1 MAGKIV
7 DKIGKA
13 APHSDEVQAQDA
25 ELTSHEL
32 SRIVDF
38 LRRLR
43 GPFDLQMPGAKPDV
57 YLNITLELVDAHLR
71 LNPIDKSGLISLAD
85 VPYSTGN
92 RMITKMIEDGLIR
105 QVPRGNGLKT
115 HFLEPSDRLL
125 NAFMIYASHVKG
137 HMAKTFG
144 LRKGSETSEYYFGG
158 SYFASQ
164 IISPVRGED
173 ISGLNL
179 SDMRFLLNDDN
190 YFVAM
195 RNMWS
200 DFRNDFG
207 KRSSFDLQRLPDL
220 YANARRTFSEL
231 APRYDVVA
239 INMPWLGEFAERREL
254 APLNNLLTDAAIN
267 PLDFHPSVWGTGNW
281 KGTQYGIPLYC
292 TIEILAARKD
302 LFEARGMS
310 FPKTFDE
317 TIAAARHFHDPAND
331 FYGIAWNGQRGMPI
345 ANSFMFFLAA
355 CRTTVI
361 EMPLRNQESWSFDTF
376 EQLKLQIDTEDAL
389 EVIEYMKQLAEVSPP
404 DIANMDWERRI
415 HYFMSGQTALA
426 YCWTMRAARFEHELS
441 SRVARRVAYLPP
453 PSRRMRRVSAPV
465 GGFLLTIPSY
475 VEPVRQKQ
483 IINAIAW
490 MVSPEAM
497 KERVKNGFPVAPR
510 FSVCAD
516 PEALA
521 SSPIVS
527 MVDRMARKNELV
539 TWARPPIP
547 QFNLI
552 ERTLGEEI
560 HDIVFNGK
568 SPQRGLKDAENRILD
583 HIRAGG

>member
-1 MAGKIV
+1 MRHAEKLQ
-7 DKIGKA
+7 
-13 APHSDEVQAQDA
+13 PQDV
-25 ELTSHEL
+25 ELTSHEV

-43 GPFDLQMPGAKPDV
+43 QPFDERMPGAKPDV

-71 LNPIDKSGLISLAD
+71 LNPIDKSGLITLAD

-92 RMITKMIEDGLIR
+92 RMITNMIEDGLIR

-115 HFLEPSDRLL
+115 HFLEPTDVLL
-125 NAFMIYASHVKG
+125 DTFMTYATHVKA
-137 HMAKTFG
+137 HLAKTFG
-144 LRKGSETSEYYFGG
+144 LRKGTEANEYYFGG
-158 SYFASQ
+158 SYFGSK
-164 IISPVRGED
+164 IISPIRGED
-173 ISGLNL
+173 LEEMGL
-179 SDMRFLLNDDN
+179 SDIKFLLNDDN

-207 KRSSFDLQRLPDL
+207 RKSNFDLQRLPDL
-220 YANARRTFSEL
+220 YANARRSFETKDP
-231 APRYDVVA
+231 AYDIVS
-239 INMPWLGEFAERREL
+239 INMPWLGEFAERGDL
-254 APLNNLLTDAAIN
+254 APLGDLIADAAIN

-281 KGTQYGIPLYC
+281 KGTQFGIPLYC

-302 LFEARGMS
+302 LFETRDMP

-317 TIAAARHFHDPAND
+317 TIAAARAFHDPGRD
-331 FYGIAWNGQRGMPI
+331 FYGIGWNGQRGMPI

-361 EMPLRNQESWSFDTF
+361 DMPLHNQESWSFDTF
-376 EQLKLQIDTEDAL
+376 ETLKLQIDTDDTL

-404 DIANMDWERRI
+404 DIASIDWDRRI
-415 HYFMSGQTALA
+415 HYFMSGQTALT

-465 GGFLLTIPSY
+465 GGFLMTIPAY
-475 VEPVRQKQ
+475 VDPERQRH
-483 IINAIAW
+483 IMSAIAW

-497 KERVKNGFPVAPR
+497 KAHVKNGFPVAPR

-527 MVDRMARKNELV
+527 MVDRMARRSELV
-539 TWARPPIP
+539 TWARPPVP

-560 HDIVFNGK
+560 HDAVFVGK
-568 SPQRGLKDAENRILD
+568 APQQALRDAENRILKTLKSAQ
-583 HIRAGG
+583 R

>member
-1 MAGKIV
+1 MQH
-7 DKIGKA
+7 
-13 APHSDEVQAQDA
+13 PETMQPQDV

-43 GPFDLQMPGAKPDV
+43 DPFDARMPGAKPDV
-57 YLNITLELVDAHLR
+57 YFNIVLELVDARLR
-71 LNPIDKSGLISLAD
+71 VNPIDKSGLIALAK

-92 RMITKMIEDGLIR
+92 RMITKMIEDGQIR

-115 HFLEPSDRLL
+115 HFLEPTEAMLT
-125 NAFMIYASHVKG
+125 AFMVYASHVKG

-144 LRKGSETSEYYFGG
+144 LRKGTETNEYYFGG

-164 IISPVRGED
+164 IISPIRGED
-173 ISGLNL
+173 IAEMGL
-179 SDMRFLLNDDN
+179 SDIKFLLNDDN
-190 YFVAM
+190 YFIAM
-195 RNMWS
+195 RNMWA

-207 KRSSFDLQRLPDL
+207 RRSSFDLQKLPDL
-220 YANARRTFSEL
+220 YANARKTF
-231 APRYDVVA
+231 AGKGQPYDVVGL
-239 INMPWLGEFAERREL
+239 NMPWLGEFAERGDL
-254 APLNNLLTDAAIN
+254 APLDPLMTDAAIN

-302 LFEARGMS
+302 LFEGEGME

-317 TIAAARHFHDPAND
+317 TIAAARAFHNPDRE

-355 CRTTVI
+355 CRQTVI
-361 EMPLRNQESWSFDTF
+361 DMPLRNQESWSFDTF
-376 EQLKLQIDTEDAL
+376 DTLKLRIDTDDAL
-389 EVIEYMKQLAEVSPP
+389 EVIEYMKQLAEVAPP
-404 DIANMDWERRI
+404 DISSMDWERRI
-415 HYFMSGQTALA
+415 HYFMSGQVSMA

-453 PSRRMRRVSAPV
+453 PSRRMHRVSAPV
-465 GGFLLTIPSY
+465 GGFLLTIPAS
-475 VEPVRQKQ
+475 VDPSRQKQ
-483 IINAIAW
+483 IMSAMAW

-497 KERVKNGFPVAPR
+497 KAHVKNGFPVAPR

-539 TWARPPIP
+539 TWARPPVP

-560 HDIVFNGK
+560 HEAVFNGK
-568 SPQRGLKDAENRILD
+568 APRQALSDAENRILG
-583 HIRAGG
+583 HVRSHNCN

>member
-1 MAGKIV
+1 VRHA
-7 DKIGKA
+7 DTLQ
-13 APHSDEVQAQDA
+13 PQDA
-25 ELTSHEL
+25 ELSSHEL

-43 GPFDLQMPGAKPDV
+43 QPFDAAMPGAKPDV

-71 LNPIDKSGLISLAD
+71 LKPIDKSGLIAAAD

-92 RMITKMIEDGLIR
+92 RMISKMIEDGLVR

-115 HFLEPSDRLL
+115 HFLEPTDALL
-125 NAFMIYASHVKG
+125 NTFLVYATHVKE
-137 HMAKTFG
+137 HLARTFG
-144 LRKGSETSEYYFGG
+144 LRKGTEAKEYYFGG
-158 SYFASQ
+158 SYFGSK

-173 ISGLNL
+173 LEEMGL
-179 SDMRFLLNDDN
+179 SDIKFLLNDDN

-195 RNMWS
+195 RNMWA

-207 KRSSFDLQRLPDL
+207 RKSSFDLQRLPDL
-220 YANARRTFSEL
+220 YANARRSFETRD
-231 APRYDVVA
+231 PVYDVVS
-239 INMPWLGEFAERREL
+239 INMPWLGEFAERGDL
-254 APLNNLLTDAAIN
+254 ATLDDLIADAAIN

-302 LFEARGMS
+302 LFESRNIAY
-310 FPKTFDE
+310 PKTFDE
-317 TIAAARHFHDPAND
+317 TIAAARALHDPSRD
-331 FYGIAWNGQRGMPI
+331 FFGIAWNGQRGMPI
-345 ANSFMFFLAA
+345 ANSFLFFLAA
-355 CRTTVI
+355 CRATVI
-361 EMPLRNQESWSFDTF
+361 DMPLRNQESWSFDTF
-376 EQLKLQIDTEDAL
+376 ETLKLQIDTEDAL
-389 EVIEYMKQLAEVSPP
+389 EVIEYMKQLVEVSPP
-404 DIANMDWERRI
+404 DIASIDWERRI

-441 SRVARRVAYLPP
+441 SRVARRVEYLSP
-453 PSRRMRRVSAPV
+453 PSRRMRRVSAPI
-465 GGFLLTIPSY
+465 GGFLMTIPTY
-475 VEPVRQKQ
+475 VEPERQRH
-483 IINAIAW
+483 IMNAIAW

-497 KERVKNGFPVAPR
+497 KTHVKNGFPVAPR

-527 MVDRMARKNELV
+527 MVDRMARKSELV

-560 HDIVFNGK
+560 HDAVFG
-568 SPQRGLKDAENRILD
+568 STPPQQALRNAENRILSAVKSA
-583 HIRAGG
+583 IR

>member
-1 MAGKIV
+1 MQHT
-7 DKIGKA
+7 DRLQ
-13 APHSDEVQAQDA
+13 PQAA
-25 ELTSHEL
+25 ELSAHEL

-38 LRRLR
+38 LRQLR
-43 GPFDLQMPGAKPDV
+43 APFDSGLPGAKADV
-57 YLNITLELVDAHLR
+57 YLNIVLELVDAHLR
-71 LNPIDKSGLISLAD
+71 RNSIDKSGLISLAN

-92 RMITKMIEDGLIR
+92 RMITRMIEEGLIR

-115 HFLEPSDRLL
+115 HFLEPTEDLFH
-125 NAFMIYASHVKG
+125 AFTHYAIHVKS

-144 LRKGSETSEYYFGG
+144 LRKGSEANEYYFGG
-158 SYFASQ
+158 SYFAAQ
-164 IISPVRGED
+164 IISPIRGED
-173 ISGLNL
+173 IAGMG
-179 SDMRFLLNDDN
+179 DIRFLLNDDN
-190 YFVAM
+190 YFTSM

-200 DFRNDFG
+200 DFRNDLG
-207 KRSSFDLQRLPDL
+207 RRSSFDLRRLPDL
-220 YANARRTFSEL
+220 YAQARKTFSE
-231 APRYDVVA
+231 PVPSHDVVSL
-239 INMPWLGEFAERREL
+239 NMPWLGEFAERGDL
-254 APLNNLLTDAAIN
+254 APLDELLADAAIN

-281 KGTQYGIPLYC
+281 KGRQYGIPLYC
-292 TIEILAARKD
+292 TIEILAARQD
-302 LFEARGMS
+302 LFAEAGLA

-317 TIAAARHFHDPAND
+317 TIAAARTLHDPAQD

-355 CRTTVI
+355 CRKTVI
-361 EMPLRNQESWSFDTF
+361 DMPLRNHESWTFDAF
-376 EQLKLQIDTEDAL
+376 EKLKLQIDTDDAL

-404 DIANMDWERRI
+404 DIASIDWERRI
-415 HYFMSGQTALA
+415 QYFMSGQVGLA

-453 PSRRMRRVSAPV
+453 PSRRLRRVSAPI
-465 GGFLLTIPSY
+465 GGFLLTIPSR
-475 VEPVRQKQ
+475 VDASRRRQ

-497 KERVKNGFPVAPR
+497 KAHVKNGFPVAPR

-539 TWARPPIP
+539 TWARPPVP
-547 QFNLI
+547 EFNVI
-552 ERTLGEEI
+552 ERTLGMEI
-560 HDIVFNGK
+560 HEAVFNGK
-568 SPQRGLKDAENRILD
+568 PAKQALRDAENSIL
-583 HIRAGG
+583 IAVRAVAG

>member
-1 MAGKIV
+1 MQ
-7 DKIGKA
+7 
-13 APHSDEVQAQDA
+13 PQDA

-43 GPFDLQMPGAKPDV
+43 APFDLQMPGAKQDV
-57 YLNITLELVDAHLR
+57 YFNITLELVDAHLR
-71 LNPIDKSGLISLAD
+71 VNPIDKSGLISLAD

-92 RMITKMIEDGLIR
+92 RMITKMIEEGLIT

-115 HFLEPSDRLL
+115 HFLEPSDALL
-125 NAFMIYASHVKG
+125 GAFMRYATHVKG

-144 LRKGSETSEYYFGG
+144 LRKGSEASEYYFGG

-173 ISGLNL
+173 ISGL
-179 SDMRFLLNDDN
+179 SDIKFLLNDDN
-190 YFVAM
+190 YFIAM

-207 KRSSFDLQRLPDL
+207 RKSSFDLQRLPDL

-231 APRYDVVA
+231 SPRYDVVA
-239 INMPWLGEFAERREL
+239 MNMPWLGEFAERGEL
-254 APLNNLLTDAAIN
+254 APLEHLLTDAAIN

-281 KGTQYGIPLYC
+281 KGVQYGIPLYC

-302 LFEARGMS
+302 LFEARDIAY
-310 FPKTFDE
+310 PKTFDE
-317 TIAAARHFHDPAND
+317 TIAAARAFHDPKNE

-355 CRTTVI
+355 CRKTVI
-361 EMPLRNQESWSFDTF
+361 DMPLRNQESWSFESF
-376 EQLKLQIDTEDAL
+376 EKLKLQIDTEDAL
-389 EVIEYMKQLAEVSPP
+389 EVIEYMKQLVEVSPP
-404 DIANMDWERRI
+404 DISTMDWERRI
-415 HYFMSGQTALA
+415 HYFMSGAVSLA

-475 VEPVRQKQ
+475 VDPVRQKQ

-497 KERVKNGFPVAPR
+497 KEHVKNGFPVAPR

-552 ERTLGEEI
+552 ERTLGEEV

-568 SPQRGLKDAENRILD
+568 PAQRGLKDAENRILAS
-583 HIRAGG
+583 IRA